1 MKAKRSLSIKW
12 RFMMAFAGFAAV
24 MLILLWFLQTV
35 FLSDFYKGIKT
46 SEIRS
51 TSETVVRAVFTDEID
66 DVLRDLVN
74 ENQVC
79 AMVMTPQGHLV
90 ASADS
95 LPDCLIHR
103 MNGRDLYELYAL
115 AARNHGYFIAEFS
128 RNYAEPVFTLN
139 GQPRFIQN
147 NDSIILV
154 RLVEQNGVQR
164 VLLLNTVISPVS
176 ATVRTLRVQL
186 ILVTIVMLIVT
197 VILAFWLSHRVSRP
211 VIDIS
216 RAAAELSH
224 GSYIPYKGRG
234 YREVMELDH
243 TLQQA
248 AEDLGRVEQLR
259 RDLLA
264 NISHDLRTP
273 LTMITGYA
281 EVMRD
286 LPGENTPE
294 NVQIIIDES
303 NHLAELVNDLLDLSK
318 LQAGVVT
325 LTPDIF
331 SMTELIRGIFARYS
345 KLTENKGYELT
356 FEFDEEA
363 WVSADRTRISQVIY
377 NLINNAIHY
386 TGQSKVV
393 HLRQTCADG
402 QVKVEVIDNGEG
414 IPEEQLPLVWERY
427 YKLDRVHRRAS
438 MGTGLGL
445 SIVQSVLELHHA
457 RYGVESKTGEG
468 SNFWF
473 SLERVIVPD
482 EDLS

>member
-1 MKAKRSLSIKW
+1 
-12 RFMMAFAGFAAV
+12 
-24 MLILLWFLQTV
+24 MLGVLWLLQVV
-35 FLSDFYKGIKT
+35 FLSDFYKAIKT

-51 TSETVVRAVFTDEID
+51 ASQTVSRQVFSDDID
-66 DVLRDLVN
+66 TVLEDLV
-74 ENQVC
+74 EGNQIC
-79 AMVMTPQGHLV
+79 AMVISSNGQQI

-103 MNGRDLYELYAL
+103 MDGRDLFLLYNL
-115 AARNHGYFIAEFS
+115 AAENNGFFMAEFG
-128 RNYAEPVFTLN
+128 RETAEPVFTLD
-139 GQPRFIQN
+139 GKPRFIQS

-154 RLVEQNGVQR
+154 RLVEQEDAQR
-164 VLLLNTVISPVS
+164 ILLLNTVISPVS
-176 ATVRTLRVQL
+176 ATVHTLRIQL
-186 ILVTIVMLIVT
+186 TLVTVIMLVVA
-197 VILAFWLSHRVSRP
+197 VILAFWLSHRVARP

-216 RAAAELSH
+216 KAAAGLSH
-224 GSYIPYKGRG
+224 GTYTPYKGHG
-234 YREVMELDH
+234 YREVMELDR
-243 TLQQA
+243 TLTQA

-259 RDLLA
+259 RELLA

-303 NHLAELVNDLLDLSK
+303 NHLTELVNDLLDLSK
-318 LQAGVVT
+318 LQAGVISLSAEPFSLTELADST
-325 LTPDIF
+325 LT
-331 SMTELIRGIFARYS
+331 RYR
-345 KLTENKGYELT
+345 KLTESKGYDLS
-356 FEFDEEA
+356 FEYDEDA

-386 TGQSKVV
+386 TGKSKVIRI
-393 HLRQTCADG
+393 RQTCQDG
-402 QVKVEVIDNGEG
+402 RVMLEVIDNGEG

-427 YKLDRVHRRAS
+427 YKLDRVHRRTA

-457 RYGVESKTGEG
+457 QYGVSSKVGEG

-473 SLERVIVPD
+473 SLERIDPPEQD
-482 EDLS
+482 SH